1 MRDPHASR
9 LILAAGSLLAPNI
22 AGPDASRL
30 TVAPVGAKLRSF
42 GGRRYDRG
50 VQCPY
55 CSGDS
60 NVTET
65 RVTVD
70 GGMRRRRICAA
81 CKRRFTTY
89 ERLGPPGLKVAKRDG
104 TVEPF
109 ELEKLLLALRRVCAH
124 RPGINDA
131 TLQRVARDIE
141 AKLVDGGRK
150 SVAWSD
156 LATHVLDRL
165 ANLDGVAARRFAANY
180 TDEAGVVRFDLD
192 APEGAS
198 QQLGL
203 PILSEEE

>member
-1 MRDPHASR
+1 
-9 LILAAGSLLAPNI
+9 
-22 AGPDASRL
+22 
-30 TVAPVGAKLRSF
+30 
-42 GGRRYDRG
+42 
-50 VQCPY
+50 
-55 CSGDS
+55 
-60 NVTET
+60 
-65 RVTVD
+65 
-70 GGMRRRRICAA
+70 MRRRRICAA

-109 ELEKLLLALRRVCAH
+109 ELDKLLLALRRVCAH

-131 TLQRVARDIE
+131 ALQRVARDIE
-141 AKLVDGGRK
+141 AKLVDAGRK
-150 SVAWSD
+150 SVTWSD

-165 ANLDGVAARRFAANY
+165 ANLDGVSARRFAANY
-180 TDEAGVVRFDLD
+180 TDEAGVVRFNLD